1 MFTFTID
8 AEKYDEKNIDKIQ
21 LQQLINKHNRLVNQI
36 KKNIRYYE
44 GKHIIKNRKK
54 KTKKGRRNKSHQD
67 VLETV
72 VASF

>member
-44 GKHIIKNRKK
+44 GKHIIKNRI
-54 KTKKGRRNKSHQD
+54 
-67 VLETV
+67 LP
-72 VASF
+72 